1 MSQVVGCREWVWLYH
16 SQCRC
21 QYRWMQRIQ
30 HPQAFRQLKWTHVNI
45 DIHRI
50 VNKTYEFQ
58 TARSNNRSRNQRRT
72 RPQLSKKSRQMT
84 CYVHDT
90 GETHKCAVQS
100 NFCVRASL
108 KRRLVRR
115 SKRSANVEVETAD
128 LRGGTRSRSSSI
140 RDA

>member
-1 MSQVVGCREWVWLYH
+1 
-16 SQCRC
+16 
-21 QYRWMQRIQ
+21 MQRIQ

-58 TARSNNRSRNQRRT
+58 TARSNNRSRNQGRT

-84 CYVHDT
+84 CYVHDK
-90 GETHKCAVQS
+90 EEAHECAVQS

-115 SKRSANVEVETAD
+115 SKRSADVEVETAD